1 MEAAGSLEAK
11 VGTPTTSLPLVRAS
25 HMVKCSYKRKIDSSS
40 QEEEPQSHII
50 YRDWRSW
57 DIFVNSSL
65 HLGRQE
71 GFLAEG
77 ILLLGFKG

>member
-1 MEAAGSLEAK
+1 MA
-11 VGTPTTSLPLVRAS
+11 
-25 HMVKCSYKRKIDSSS
+25 KCSYKRKTDSRS
-40 QEEEPQSHII
+40 QGEEPQSQVT

-57 DIFVNSSL
+57 DIFANSSW